1 MKLSTLALLTALA
14 FGILVAPLV
23 AEAQPPTK
31 VYRIG
36 WLRPDS
42 PPPPS
47 APYPPHLEAFR
58 QRLRD
63 LGYVEGQN
71 LVMEWRWAEGSEAW
85 LPALAAEL
93 VRLKVEV
100 IVVPGT
106 DATLAAQHATR
117 TIPIVMTGA
126 NDPVGQGLVASL
138 ARPGGNTTGLSNL
151 GVELPGKRLEILK
164 EAVPQSTRIAVLGNP
179 ADPAYEPALYT
190 ATVAAQALG
199 LHLHVVELRRA
210 EELDTAFAAMIG
222 VGVDALLVLG
232 EPQVTDR
239 LRGRIVD
246 LAAQSRLPAMYDW
259 RMYVDAGGLMSY
271 GASLLDKYQR
281 AAEYVDKILKGAK
294 PADLPV
300 EQPTKFELVINLK
313 TAKALG
319 ITMPPSLL
327 LLADEVIQ

>member
-1 MKLSTLALLTALA
+1 MWCSAVGCIATLILGL
-14 FGILVAPLV
+14 LVAPLA
-23 AEAQPPTK
+23 AETPLPTK

-42 PPPPS
+42 PPLS
-47 APYPPHLEAFR
+47 PYPPQEAFR

-71 LVMEWRWAEGSEAW
+71 LVMESRYAEGSEER

-93 VRLKVEV
+93 VQLQVDV
-100 IVVPGT
+100 IVAPGT
-106 DATLAAQHATR
+106 EAILAAQHATR

-138 ARPGGNTTGLSNL
+138 AHPGGNTTGLSNL
-151 GVELPGKRLEILK
+151 GVELPGKRLELLK

-179 ADPAYEPALYT
+179 ADPAYAPAMHT

-199 LHLHVVELRRA
+199 LHLHVVELHRA
-210 EELDTAFAAMIG
+210 EELDTAFAAMPRA
-222 VGVDALLVLG
+222 GVDALLVLG
-232 EPQVTDR
+232 EPQLTDR

-246 LAAQSRLPAMYDW
+246 LAVQSRLPAMYDW